1 MHDREDVIVAVANKV
16 TRAGRAAKYE
26 LVYRALGGDRTI
38 LRVSQIVRG
47 AGDTISL
54 KTLERYSRD
63 YGWVERA
70 HAYDEERTQ
79 VISGIVLEHAV
90 ANDVAIASLWKRIRE
105 VTEQRLESFAEAEQ
119 DPPSLIEIARAA
131 DIATRN
137 ERLIGGQATERIEI
151 MGSAMRI
158 LTEQIGPLVVRLTDR
173 VLDWI
178 EQSVRPE
185 SEGLANSGQ
194 VMIEDALTSF
204 GSDADRVV
212 DAEFRAYGLLAEQ
225 ATVRDEGDDD

>member
-1 MHDREDVIVAVANKV
+1 VAVTNKV

-26 LVYRALGGDRTI
+26 LVYLALGGDRTI
-38 LRVSQIVRG
+38 ARVFQIVRG

-70 HAYDEERTQ
+70 HAYDEERTE
-79 VISGIVLEHAV
+79 VVSGIVLEHAV
-90 ANDVAIASLWKRIRE
+90 ANDVAIAGLWKRIRE

-119 DPPSLIEIARAA
+119 DPPSLIEIARTA

-151 MGSAMRI
+151 MGSAMRV

-185 SEGLANSGQ
+185 SEGLANSGH

-204 GSDADRVV
+204 GADADRVV

>member
-1 MHDREDVIVAVANKV
+1 MPNAKSKVDRKA
-16 TRAGRAAKYE
+16 RAE
-26 LVYRALGGDRTI
+26 VMLALYC
-38 LRVSQIVRG
+38 
-47 AGDTISL
+47 SL
-54 KTLERYSRD
+54 GPMRSLERVRETLARTGLVLALNTIKGYSRD
-63 YGWVERA
+63 YDWVARA

-79 VISGIVLEHAV
+79 VVSGIVLEHAV

-105 VTEQRLESFAEAEQ
+105 VTEQRLETFAEFEQ

-151 MGSAMRI
+151 MGSAMRV

-185 SEGLANSGQ
+185 SEGLANSGH

-204 GSDADRVV
+204 GADADRVV
-212 DAEFRAYGLLAEQ
+212 DAEFRAYGLLAEA
-225 ATVRDEGDDD
+225 ATVLDDHDD